1 MLTAAR
7 SFTARMAIQVLLP
20 LCLIGMADA
29 ADGRH
34 RQLDRGQPNHGLPEA
49 SQGGYGRS
57 GTDSGSVKS
66 GQNDAK
72 QDDAKQDNALETTF
86 GRRAGQRLR
95 LFGYEAFARTGAAAA
110 PAFGTAQSDYLLG
123 PGDEIRVTIHGG
135 KYDSNRRYTV
145 NSNGDVIIDHLRPLT
160 AAGQTL
166 GELRRQIEREVEIA
180 LTGHEAFVSLD
191 GMRRM
196 GILVTGA
203 VVRPGRHEVAG
214 SATLFD
220 ALTAADG
227 VDKLGSLRD
236 IRLIR
241 SGATL
246 SIDLYGLLSGDD
258 GTDPPLRDGDRIV
271 VPPIGPTIAVA
282 GQVKRPG
289 IFELPADGRKILRE
303 EAIAL
308 AGGSILPGP
317 ARVVHFTIS
326 DQGTEVPAEADYDV
340 ESRSDRQMSD
350 GDLLLVSPAH
360 DIRVGSVAIAG
371 HIRHPGPRSLAE
383 AESVAGLL
391 AGADLL
397 PDPYLPFAALETT
410 DPATLARVLV
420 PVDLQGVIDGRTDPM
435 LSADDILIVLGSN
448 DIAFLS
454 STPVVKLLRDKSTT
468 DKATTDKG
476 AAGKGKTPAQSV
488 EADCAGVGVL
498 ARGIAADRQ
507 GTLARSPL
515 ARAAADLAAMPMPCP
530 RVFDDYPDLLTFL
543 LKHAVLL
550 RSGVT
555 RPGLYP
561 VAGHAAVAELA
572 RSAGGSGGQEK
583 LAVVDG
589 GAAAKRR
596 SDQAAAKRGDIVDST
611 TPKFELAGHVR
622 FPGVR
627 SLAGDGTLRQA
638 LGDGSQNLAGL
649 YPLFGIIE
657 RQDAS
662 RMTNRLIA
670 FSPLEVV
677 SGLSDRPLSDGDRVR
692 LFSMDEIR
700 SAMKA
705 ERRSG
710 QEKTERDGTAAE
722 TAAGLAIDPRT
733 SPEPEPIPGQ
743 SMTVDPVLRSLM
755 AEHAVI
761 VHGAVRQP
769 GSYPV
774 EGQVRLEML
783 LTTAGGLT
791 AQADAN
797 AIEIIT
803 PDPSPASGTVTN
815 ERRVVSLQAANG
827 MAAEIGR
834 GEAVRVNPVFNDR
847 EAYAVLAQGEVK
859 RPGSFEVVRGERLSS
874 LIERAGGLTQEAY
887 PAGAVFTRESARR
900 QQAEAF
906 TSAARNLDRE
916 LAMILMKPDPPPAA
930 QIAQARQLS
939 DELRK
944 AQPVGR
950 ITVEADPAMLAVHPE
965 LDVVLEA
972 GDRIYFPKRSLTV
985 TVAGEVL
992 APASLQFRPDKTGS
1006 QYLSEAG
1013 GLTQYADSSRI
1024 FVMRPDGSALPLRVS
1039 SWNHTATWIAPGS
1052 TIIVPRDP
1060 EPFEFFK
1067 FAQNLGSLF
1076 TQLSVSAAAVK
1087 VLSGDWGG

>member
-1 MLTAAR
+1 M
-7 SFTARMAIQVLLP
+7 LLP
-20 LCLIGMADA
+20 LCLMGMADA
-29 ADGRH
+29 ADGR
-34 RQLDRGQPNHGLPEA
+34 RQQLDKGQPNHGLPEA
-49 SQGGYGRS
+49 SQGGNGRS
-57 GTDSGSVKS
+57 GTDSGSAQA
-66 GQNDAK
+66 GQDNTG
-72 QDDAKQDNALETTF
+72 QDNALEITF
-86 GRRAGQRLR
+86 GRRAGKQLR

-145 NSNGDVIIDHLRPLT
+145 NSNGDVIVDQLRPLT

-180 LTGHEAFVSLD
+180 LTGHEAFISLD

-196 GILVTGA
+196 GVLVTGA
-203 VVRPGRHEVAG
+203 VARPGRHEVAG

-236 IRLIR
+236 VRLIR
-241 SGATL
+241 SGATR
-246 SIDLYGLLSGDD
+246 SIDLYGLLRGDD

-326 DQGTEVPAEADYDV
+326 DQGTEVPAEADSGV
-340 ESRSDRQMSD
+340 HSRSDTQMSD

-410 DPATLARVLV
+410 DPATLARVMV
-420 PVDLQGVIDGRTDPM
+420 PIDLQGVIDGRADPM

-448 DIAFLS
+448 DVAFLS
-454 STPVVKLLRDKSTT
+454 STPVVKLLRDQSTT
-468 DKATTDKG
+468 
-476 AAGKGKTPAQSV
+476 GKGKAPIRA
-488 EADCAGVGVL
+488 EAECAGVGVL
-498 ARGIAADRQ
+498 ARSIAADRQ

-561 VAGHAAVAELA
+561 VAGQAAVAELA
-572 RSAGGSGGQEK
+572 RSAGGGGGQEK

-589 GAAAKRR
+589 GGAAKRR

-611 TPKFELAGHVR
+611 APRFELAGHVR

-627 SLAGDGTLRQA
+627 PLAGDGTLRQA
-638 LGDGSQNLAGL
+638 LGDGSQNLVGL

-662 RMTNRLIA
+662 RMTSRMIA

-700 SAMKA
+700 SIMKV
-705 ERRSG
+705 ERQFD
-710 QEKTERDGTAAE
+710 QEKTERDRTATE
-722 TAAGLAIDPRT
+722 TSAGLAVNPRT
-733 SPEPEPIPGQ
+733 IPEPEPKPVQ
-743 SMTVDPVLRSLM
+743 SITADPVVRSLM

-761 VHGAVRQP
+761 IHGAVRQP
-769 GSYPV
+769 GNYPV
-774 EGQVRLEML
+774 DGQVRLEML

-791 AQADAN
+791 AQADTN
-797 AIEIIT
+797 AIEITT

-827 MAAEIGR
+827 MTAEIGR

-847 EAYAVLAQGEVK
+847 EAYAVLTQGEVK

-930 QIAQARQLS
+930 QISQARQLS

-992 APASLQFRPDKTGS
+992 APASLQFRPDKTGN

-1024 FVMRPDGSALPLRVS
+1024 FVLRPDGSALPLRVS
-1039 SWNHTATWIAPGS
+1039 SWNHTASWIAPGS

-1076 TQLSVSAAAVK
+1076 TQLSVSAAAIK
-1087 VLSGDWGG
+1087 VLSGDWGGHN

>member
-7 SFTARMAIQVLLP
+7 RLTTRMAIQVLLP

-34 RQLDRGQPNHGLPEA
+34 QQVDRGQANHGLPEA
-49 SQGGYGRS
+49 NRAGGGRS
-57 GTDSGSVKS
+57 GTDSGSVH
-66 GQNDAK
+66 GG
-72 QDDAKQDNALETTF
+72 QDDAGQDSALEATF
-86 GRRAGQRLR
+86 GRRAGKQLR

-145 NSNGDVIIDHLRPLT
+145 NSNGDVIVDQLRPLT

-236 IRLIR
+236 VRLIR
-241 SGATL
+241 SGATR
-246 SIDLYGLLSGDD
+246 SIDLYGLLNGDD

-326 DQGTEVPAEADYDV
+326 DQGTEVPAEAD
-340 ESRSDRQMSD
+340 SGGHSHSDRQMSD

-371 HIRHPGPRSLAE
+371 HLRHPGPRSLAE

-410 DPATLARVLV
+410 DPATLARVMV
-420 PVDLQGVIDGRTDPM
+420 PIDLQGVIDGRTDPM

-468 DKATTDKG
+468 DKGATDNGATDNG
-476 AAGKGKTPAQSV
+476 ATGKGKTPARTV

-515 ARAAADLAAMPMPCP
+515 ARAAADLASMPMPCP

-572 RSAGGSGGQEK
+572 RSAGGGGDQEK

-589 GAAAKRR
+589 GGAARRR

-627 SLAGDGTLRQA
+627 SLAADGTLRQA
-638 LGDGSQNLAGL
+638 LGDGSRNLAGL

-662 RMTNRLIA
+662 RMTSRLIA

-700 SAMKA
+700 SIMKA
-705 ERRSG
+705 ERRSD
-710 QEKTERDGTAAE
+710 QERTERDRAATE
-722 TAAGLAIDPRT
+722 TSAGLAIDPRT
-733 SPEPEPIPGQ
+733 IPEPEPIPGQ
-743 SMTVDPVLRSLM
+743 PMTADPVLRSLM

-774 EGQVRLEML
+774 DGQVRLEML

-930 QIAQARQLS
+930 QITQARQLS

-944 AQPVGR
+944 AQPAGR

-1024 FVMRPDGSALPLRVS
+1024 FVLRPDGSALPLRVS

>member
-7 SFTARMAIQVLLP
+7 RFTAWMAIQVLLP

-34 RQLDRGQPNHGLPEA
+34 QQLDKGQPNHGLPEA
-49 SQGGYGRS
+49 SQGGNGRS
-57 GTDSGSVKS
+57 GTDSGSAQA
-66 GQNDAK
+66 GQDNTG
-72 QDDAKQDNALETTF
+72 QDNALETTF
-86 GRRAGQRLR
+86 GRRAGKQLR

-145 NSNGDVIIDHLRPLT
+145 NSNGDVIVDQLRPLT

-180 LTGHEAFVSLD
+180 LTGHEAFISLD

-196 GILVTGA
+196 GVLVTGA
-203 VVRPGRHEVAG
+203 VARPGRHEVAG

-236 IRLIR
+236 VRLIR
-241 SGATL
+241 SGATR
-246 SIDLYGLLSGDD
+246 SIDLYGLLRGDD

-326 DQGTEVPAEADYDV
+326 DQGTEVPAEADSGV
-340 ESRSDRQMSD
+340 HSRSDTQMSD

-410 DPATLARVLV
+410 DPATLARVMV
-420 PVDLQGVIDGRTDPM
+420 PIDLQGVIDGRADPM

-448 DIAFLS
+448 DVAFLS
-454 STPVVKLLRDKSTT
+454 STPVVKLLRDQSTT
-468 DKATTDKG
+468 
-476 AAGKGKTPAQSV
+476 GKGKAPIRA
-488 EADCAGVGVL
+488 EAECAGVGVL

-561 VAGHAAVAELA
+561 VAGQAAVAELA
-572 RSAGGSGGQEK
+572 RSAGGGGGQEK

-589 GAAAKRR
+589 GGAAKRR
-596 SDQAAAKRGDIVDST
+596 SDQAAAKRGDIV
-611 TPKFELAGHVR
+611 ELYGPQIRACRPCAFSGSAATCGGRHVASGLGRRQPESCGPLSLVRHHRTAGH
-622 FPGVR
+622 
-627 SLAGDGTLRQA
+627 
-638 LGDGSQNLAGL
+638 
-649 YPLFGIIE
+649 
-657 RQDAS
+657 
-662 RMTNRLIA
+662 
-670 FSPLEVV
+670 
-677 SGLSDRPLSDGDRVR
+677 
-692 LFSMDEIR
+692 
-700 SAMKA
+700 
-705 ERRSG
+705 
-710 QEKTERDGTAAE
+710 
-722 TAAGLAIDPRT
+722 
-733 SPEPEPIPGQ
+733 
-743 SMTVDPVLRSLM
+743 
-755 AEHAVI
+755 
-761 VHGAVRQP
+761 QP
-769 GSYPV
+769 H
-774 EGQVRLEML
+774 
-783 LTTAGGLT
+783 
-791 AQADAN
+791 D
-797 AIEIIT
+797 
-803 PDPSPASGTVTN
+803 
-815 ERRVVSLQAANG
+815 
-827 MAAEIGR
+827 
-834 GEAVRVNPVFNDR
+834 
-847 EAYAVLAQGEVK
+847 
-859 RPGSFEVVRGERLSS
+859 
-874 LIERAGGLTQEAY
+874 
-887 PAGAVFTRESARR
+887 
-900 QQAEAF
+900 
-906 TSAARNLDRE
+906 
-916 LAMILMKPDPPPAA
+916 
-930 QIAQARQLS
+930 
-939 DELRK
+939 
-944 AQPVGR
+944 QP
-950 ITVEADPAMLAVHPE
+950 H
-965 LDVVLEA
+965 
-972 GDRIYFPKRSLTV
+972 
-985 TVAGEVL
+985 
-992 APASLQFRPDKTGS
+992 
-1006 QYLSEAG
+1006 
-1013 GLTQYADSSRI
+1013 
-1024 FVMRPDGSALPLRVS
+1024 
-1039 SWNHTATWIAPGS
+1039 
-1052 TIIVPRDP
+1052 
-1060 EPFEFFK
+1060 
-1067 FAQNLGSLF
+1067 
-1076 TQLSVSAAAVK
+1076 
-1087 VLSGDWGG
+1087 